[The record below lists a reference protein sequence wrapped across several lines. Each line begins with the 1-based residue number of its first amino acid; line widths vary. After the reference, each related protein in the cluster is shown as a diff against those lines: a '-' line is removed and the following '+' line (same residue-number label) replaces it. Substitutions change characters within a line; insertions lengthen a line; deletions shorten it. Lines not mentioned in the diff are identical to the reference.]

1 MIVCNLFSEI
11 ADEVSNLEIGTLLLL
26 NIFHHFSGK
35 HTELRTALLMEYRSV
50 FKKKSFFKGWFVGDF
65 FVFRV
70 IQKSLHMNELSQY
83 YALQQY
89 ISISL

>member
-35 HTELRTALLMEYRSV
+35 HTELQTALLMEYRSV
-50 FKKKSFFKGWFVGDF
+50 LKNIIF
-65 FVFRV
+65 
-70 IQKSLHMNELSQY
+70 
-83 YALQQY
+83 
-89 ISISL
+89 

>member
-50 FKKKSFFKGWFVGDF
+50 FKKNRFSRAGLLGIF
-65 FVFRV
+65 
-70 IQKSLHMNELSQY
+70 LCLE
-83 YALQQY
+83 
-89 ISISL
+89 

>member
-35 HTELRTALLMEYRSV
+35 HTELQTALLMEYRSV
-50 FKKKSFFKGWFVGDF
+50 FKKIVFQGLVCWGF

-70 IQKSLHMNELSQY
+70 IQESTHE
-83 YALQQY
+83 
-89 ISISL
+89 